1 MTPRDPLASP
11 ADPAAPDR
19 PVPARGAEVVRAED
33 RDASG
38 NGVPPEPPEPPELPE
53 PPEPTEDES
62 EEVMPRGMSR
72 RKLVALVSGAALLIL
87 GALLALVIVL
97 GTQTSYGRDYIR
109 SVLLD
114 LTKGARGRVYIGH
127 IGGNLFTGVTID
139 SLEMRDTDDSVFVAT
154 GPVRV
159 TYDPRDFIDRRV
171 LLRHVRVE
179 RPVVTLRKNEQG
191 SWNWRR
197 LFPSG
202 PPRAKRAER
211 GFGDFIVID
220 SADVVDGQFVLA
232 MPWHPADS
240 LGTGARRD
248 SAVRANLSD
257 AQRCDSVRCWGE
269 IRPNTATTFMRTW
282 RWTGMT
288 LSLAQARIKDPD
300 STTRHFEI
308 TRLTTRESDP
318 PMRIKE
324 LRGTVRQLA
333 DSAWIDFPHFA
344 LTSSAGSATGKVIWG
359 DKRVGDTKVCEG
371 VLAGVKYRWEQRDGC
386 PVRYDVAVHGARVA
400 MDDINWV
407 FPPLPQD
414 GGGSMDLQIRTD
426 PRNLRVIDY
435 RLTNLDVR
443 SRFSHLR
450 GAMTF
455 AVGGPVL
462 VLKDVAV
469 NADPVDFR
477 LLRHINQEPFP
488 YPWAGTITGRVVA
501 RGGPVNRWKVDSARF
516 VFRDANV
523 PGAMTTGQGR
533 GELDILFPAFTAF
546 HGFRIDV
553 ERLDLA
559 TLQFL
564 NPEFPRVNGY
574 VQGSATLD
582 SSWLDVRFRDAQLAH
597 VDGPGEP
604 TRATGSGR
612 ATIEEKYVRYDLELA
627 LAPLNLTMLARSYTG
642 LPARGLVSGPI
653 RVKGISEALE
663 VATDLSGAAGRMTFD
678 GTLDSYPPG
687 YAIRGGGRL
696 EGLDPRRLLE
706 DAAVPEG
713 SINATWTA
721 DVRGDTTT
729 NLEGRA
735 SIDLARSLLAG
746 VRLYDGA
753 ARLAFTPGR
762 LRVDSLALE
771 TSAAKLAA
779 FGGLGLTAAVRD
791 SLRFAV
797 DVDSLGGLRR
807 WLTFTPPGD
816 VAVPDDTL
824 GGSLRLRGTL
834 AGSIDT
840 SSTLALAATLAGDEL
855 RMGQTRVQRVT
866 GRATLADVLRRP
878 AGTLALR
885 ADTIVTA
892 RTGFTA
898 ATLDVGLEGLDHARM
913 LARLDARNGVRMLAA
928 GEGGV
933 LGDTVRM
940 RVDSL
945 NLDAASDRWR
955 LAAPATVVRTPGLTQ
970 IGAMRLEGTQGG
982 RLAFGGRLPDSAG
995 VDLRLEAA
1003 GLPLATLGLVAQSP
1017 TPYAGRLSASVGIEG
1032 TRDRPSIALT
1042 GALDSASFGGV
1053 ALQRV
1058 TTQWT
1063 YADRQATGQVALLRG
1078 GAAVLTARGTLPVD
1092 LSLRTVSRRLVDGVP
1107 LALNVRSEQVDLALV
1122 ESFSPSLEKAQGTF
1136 EANLDVRG
1144 TWRRPTLSGRAGVA
1158 DGAVTLANVGVRL
1171 QRMAADLEFRNDS
1184 LVIHRVHAET
1194 ESDRERRGALDVRG
1208 GIGYA
1213 DLEHP
1218 GFDIEVSARDFA
1230 VMRKARSA
1238 DIDVSTIAGQPIR
1251 LVGSNRGA
1259 RLTGGVEVAR
1269 ADIYI
1274 PEFSGKQVQS
1284 LDDPDLYN
1292 LVDTSLFTDRR
1303 LLPDAPSELVR
1314 NLRVEDVQVRM
1325 GDDVWLRSTEA
1336 SIKLGGA
1343 VRVTV
1348 GRDQRDESRSQ
1359 LALTGA
1365 LNAERGTYR
1374 LDLGILQ
1381 RTFTVEGGTLTFYGD
1396 ADLNPALDIRALHVV
1411 RQFEQNRSDVPVR
1424 VTIGGTLAQPT
1435 LTLSSA
1441 DAIYRSPSDLLSYLI
1456 TGQPN
1461 LEEAVAT
1468 TNAAANTAVNL
1479 GITSLSSVLE
1489 RKIGV
1494 FDLLTVQTGGANI
1507 VGAGQ
1512 ASRGF
1517 SDAFWGSRLTGG
1529 KQLGDRVFVS
1539 LSVGACGFRQIGQG
1553 GSLNAGQ
1560 LDNVV
1565 GNIGTRVEWRL
1576 PSNFAVTGSAE
1587 PSASELACNQAGI
1600 SRGVLI
1606 SPRQLG
1612 VDFSKRWEF

>member
-1 MTPRDPLASP
+1 MTPRDPIPTSAEP
-11 ADPAAPDR
+11 AVPDR
-19 PVPARGAEVVRAED
+19 PLRAAGFGARVPESMDG
-33 RDASG
+33 G
-38 NGVPPEPPEPPELPE
+38 NGVPPDPPDDDDP
-53 PPEPTEDES
+53 DEEIETAS
-62 EEVMPRGMSR
+62 GMSR

-87 GALLALVIVL
+87 GALLALVVVL

-109 SVLLD
+109 SVILD
-114 LTKGARGRVYIGH
+114 LTKGSRGRVYIGH

-171 LLRHVRVE
+171 LLRHVRIE
-179 RPVVTLRKNEQG
+179 RPVVVLRKNEQG

-202 PPRAKRAER
+202 RPRPKRAER
-211 GFGDFIVID
+211 GFGDFIVVD
-220 SADVVDGQFVLA
+220 SADIVGGQFVLS

-240 LGTGARRD
+240 LEGARRD
-248 SAVRANLSD
+248 SAVRANLSVE
-257 AQRCDSVRCWGE
+257 QRCDTVRCWGE
-269 IRPNTATTFMRTW
+269 IRRNTDSTFMRTW
-282 RWTGMT
+282 RWAGMT

-300 STTRHFEI
+300 STTRHFAI
-308 TRLTTRESDP
+308 TRLATRESDP
-318 PMRIKE
+318 PMRLRD
-324 LRGTVRQLA
+324 LRGTVRQLG
-333 DSAWIDFPHFA
+333 DSVWLDFPHFA
-344 LTSSAGSATGKVIWG
+344 LTSSSGSAVGKVVWG

-371 VLAGVKYRWEQRDGC
+371 VLAGVKYRWEQKDGC
-386 PVRYDVAVHGARVA
+386 PVRYDVAVHGERVA

-414 GGGSMDLQIRTD
+414 GGGSMDLRIRTD
-426 PRNLRVIDY
+426 PRNLKVIDY

-443 SRFSHLR
+443 SRFSHIR

-462 VLKDVAV
+462 VLKDVAAT
-469 NADPVDFR
+469 ADPVDFR
-477 LLRHINQEPFP
+477 LLRHINQQPFP
-488 YPWAGTITGRVVA
+488 YPWAGTIAGRIVA

-523 PGAMTTGQGR
+523 SGAITSGSGR
-533 GELDILFPAFTAF
+533 GELDILSPAFTAF
-546 HGFRIDV
+546 RGFQV
-553 ERLDLA
+553 EVDRLDLA

-574 VQGSATLD
+574 MQGSATLD

-612 ATIEEKYVRYDLELA
+612 ATIEETYVRYDLDLA

-642 LPARGLVSGPI
+642 LPARGLVSGPM

-663 VATDLSGAAGRMTFD
+663 IVTDLSGAAGRMTFD

-696 EGLDPRRLLE
+696 EGLDPRRLLD
-706 DAAVPEG
+706 DATMPEG

-729 NLEGRA
+729 NLEGTA
-735 SIDLARSLLAG
+735 SVDLARSLLAG

-762 LRVDSLALE
+762 VRVDTLALE
-771 TSAAKLAA
+771 TSAASLTA
-779 FGGLGLTAAVRD
+779 FGGLGLAAGARD

-797 DVDSLGGLRR
+797 NVDSLGGLRR
-807 WLTFTPPGD
+807 WLTFRAPGD
-816 VAVPDDTL
+816 VAIPDDTL
-824 GGSLRLRGTL
+824 GGTLRLRGTL
-834 AGSIDT
+834 AGSVD
-840 SSTLALAATLAGDEL
+840 TLALAATLVGDEL
-855 RMGQTRVQRVT
+855 RMGQTRVQRLSGST
-866 GRATLADVLRRP
+866 TLADVLRRP

-913 LARLDARNGVRMLAA
+913 LARLDARNGVRLLAA

-933 LGDTVRM
+933 LGDTVRL

-945 NLDAASDRWR
+945 DVDAAADRWR
-955 LAAPATVVRTPGLTQ
+955 LVAPAAVVRTPGLTS
-970 IGAMRLEGTQGG
+970 IAELRLEGTQGG
-982 RLAFGGRLPDSAG
+982 RLAFGGRLPDSAA
-995 VDLRLEAA
+995 VQLQLEAA
-1003 GLPLATLGLVAQSP
+1003 GVPLATLGLLAQSP
-1017 TPYAGRLSASVGIEG
+1017 TPYAGRLWASVGIEG
-1032 TRDRPSIALT
+1032 TRDRPLIALT

-1058 TTQWT
+1058 TTEWK
-1063 YADRQATGQVALLRG
+1063 YADRQATGHVALQRG
-1078 GAAVLTARGTLPVD
+1078 GVAVLTARGTLPVD
-1092 LSLRTVSRRLVDGVP
+1092 LSLRTVSRRLVDDVP
-1107 LALNVRSEQVDLALV
+1107 LALNVRSEKVDLALV
-1122 ESFSPSLEKAQGTF
+1122 ESFSPSLQNAQGTF

-1144 TWRRPTLSGRAGVA
+1144 TWRRPTLSGRAGVS
-1158 DGAVTLANVGVRL
+1158 DGAVSLENTGVRL
-1171 QRMAADLEFRNDS
+1171 QRIGADLEFRNDS

-1194 ESDRERRGALDVRG
+1194 EGERHGTLDVRG
-1208 GIGYA
+1208 GVGFA
-1213 DLEHP
+1213 ELEHP
-1218 GFDIEVSARDFA
+1218 GFDVELAARDFA
-1230 VMRKARSA
+1230 VIRKARSA
-1238 DIDVSTIAGQPIR
+1238 DIDVSTIAGDPIR
-1251 LVGSNRGA
+1251 LVGSDRGA

-1269 ADIYI
+1269 ADIFI

-1284 LDDPDLYN
+1284 LDDPEFYN
-1292 LVDTSLFTDRR
+1292 IVDTSLFTDRR
-1303 LLPDAPSELVR
+1303 LLPDAPSDLVR

-1336 SIKLGGA
+1336 NIKLGGA

-1348 GRDQRDESRSQ
+1348 GRDPRDEARAQ

-1374 LDLGILQ
+1374 LDLGLLQ

-1411 RQFEQNRSDVPVR
+1411 RQLEQNRGDVPVR

-1441 DAIYRSPSDLLSYLI
+1441 DQIYRSSSDLLSYLI

-1468 TNAAANTAVNL
+1468 TDAAANTAVNL
-1479 GITSLSSVLE
+1479 GLTSLSSVLE
-1489 RKIGV
+1489 QRLGGRL
-1494 FDLLTVQTGGANI
+1494 DLFTVQTGGARFDRLGKSTGVYN
-1507 VGAGQ
+1507 VL
-1512 ASRGF
+1512 
-1517 SDAFWGSRLTGG
+1517 DATRVTGG
-1529 KQLGDRVFVS
+1529 KQITDRVFVS
-1539 LSVGACGFRQIGQG
+1539 LSVGTCGVSQIAQSRSIGQD
-1553 GSLNAGQ
+1553 Q
-1560 LDNVV
+1560 LENVV

-1576 PSNFAVTGSAE
+1576 PNNFAVTGSAE
-1587 PSASELACNQAGI
+1587 PSATQLACNQAGI